1 MKMQVCT
8 TTPHYRLYKSAVPH
22 PGIYVLSS
30 VGYISSHAIC
40 MRAMSIHIT
49 TTRSER
55 KGFAEYGNNAS
66 RGALLFDERFIPYT
80 ANAHADAGHVRTC
93 ASFGMDA
100 NNAYDGEDDP
110 DEYIEKK
117 MAERADS
124 NRGNGVHVDD
134 VDDPDE
140 YLEKKMAERAG
151 SDLGNGVHVDDVDD
165 PDEYVERK
173 MAERADPNRGKGVH
187 VYDVDDP
194 DEYLENKI
202 AERAD
207 PVGVESGAAIEADG
221 ATAGGK
227 DDKQE
232 EEVHI
237 VRSEEDV
244 DVLNEIID
252 STQRQLSADSKDP
265 VDVSHV
271 TFVNKP
277 KALSKKFKATRDA
290 LCNAIL
296 DEVNHVSG
304 DDISPEEQPYFKLYK
319 RLKRFG
325 PTNRK
330 LTYEEVQKKLI
341 ATMER
346 KLFRKMKRV
355 SLKLRRPTSSFLRH
369 V

>member
-1 MKMQVCT
+1 MQVCT

-124 NRGNGVHVDD
+124 NR
-134 VDDPDE
+134 
-140 YLEKKMAERAG
+140 
-151 SDLGNGVHVDDVDD
+151 GNGVHVDDVDD